1 MTDAE
6 ESKVHPLKF
15 LKSGRC
21 NAPYVMHL
29 GHQDLHE
36 HFCLSCLIRSS
47 SKPAVTIREQ
57 REAAKAMT
65 QYFRDL
71 NAAKNAEK
79 AK

>member
-1 MTDAE
+1 MLSTSIMHQPKLSRLE
-6 ESKVHPLKF
+6 ENLWHS
-15 LKSGRC
+15 R
-21 NAPYVMHL
+21 
-29 GHQDLHE
+29 
-36 HFCLSCLIRSS
+36 S

>member
-1 MTDAE
+1 MA
-6 ESKVHPLKF
+6 F
-15 LKSGRC
+15 YAGF
-21 NAPYVMHL
+21 
-29 GHQDLHE
+29 
-36 HFCLSCLIRSS
+36 HFIWFKCRS
-47 SKPAVTIREQ
+47 SKPAITVREQ

>member
-1 MTDAE
+1 MTTKNTCQNCGSVSSMYNRQRLYAGE
-6 ESKVHPLKF
+6 EMLHDQIVL
-15 LKSGRC
+15 LI
-21 NAPYVMHL
+21 L
-29 GHQDLHE
+29 GTLL
-36 HFCLSCLIRSS
+36 CRS